1 MIKYLTLLGIVLVV
15 LGGSLAALSNPD
27 ASAVQEDEERQSQ
40 PATAESE
47 ATATATTKPVTNRE
61 DCDEIRGN
69 DYLSREERTWFLAN
83 CVRR

>member
-1 MIKYLTLLGIVLVV
+1 MIKYLTVLGIFLVV

-27 ASAVQEDEERQSQ
+27 AAAVQEDVGRESQ
-40 PATAESE
+40 PDTAEPEATAIATAE
-47 ATATATTKPVTNRE
+47 PVTNRE
-61 DCDEIRGN
+61 DCAEIRGT